1 MRKRS
6 SIRNERGQTMTEF
19 ALILPLMLLLVFSVI
34 QFGFVFNDYLSLTDA
49 VRAGARKAAVSRHE
63 SCQKCVTE
71 ARVRQ
76 AADDLDQD
84 QLAVDVVA
92 SPGWEPG
99 ADVTVTAKYPY
110 SLNLLGVVFKAG
122 VLTSKTTE
130 RVE

>member
-1 MRKRS
+1 
-6 SIRNERGQTMTEF
+6 MTEF

-84 QLAVDVVA
+84 QLDVDVV
-92 SPGWEPG
+92 SSWEPG
-99 ADVTVTAKYPY
+99 EDVTVTGKYPY